1 MIVGGK
7 PVTDIDEEPSAEDI
21 EKQPPQPGSADAR
34 GSGGTRGSG
43 DTRSSGDTRGSGDT
57 R

>member
-43 DTRSSGDTRGSGDT
+43 DTR
-57 R
+57 